1 MKKEFTSSEGKSQ
14 AHITDMKTKGVDKI
28 NAKKVDV
35 PDMII
40 YIFLKFRLLQARI
53 NKSIGM
59 NHIAHDICNSI
70 ILFVKLFKD

>member
-1 MKKEFTSSEGKSQ
+1 
-14 AHITDMKTKGVDKI
+14 MKTKGVEKI
-28 NAKKVDV
+28 NSNKVDV
-35 PDMII
+35 PESVI

-59 NHIAHDICNSI
+59 NHEAHDICNSI